1 MKTTQI
7 LTAIIILIANLSHA
21 QYVIKDG
28 AELLNLKKVPQE
40 KAYVDHNGPLLL
52 SGEYLYYSIHCFNA
66 QTNNPTKISTIGYV
80 ALVNEAKDFVFEHK
94 VKLSKGHGYGDFFV
108 STDIPSGRY
117 KLLGYTQW
125 MKNAGLSQ
133 VFKDDIV
140 IINPYL
146 VDQSALLENKPDAL
160 TSVSTDAISVSD
172 SSTITIRTNQSTYQP
187 REKVSLNIKNYKGAL
202 GHGFYSIKVKKK
214 EEIAIPSSLNSVTYG
229 NAYFNADKE
238 IKQTIGDS
246 IFLPEQRGELV
257 YGTVTKANLG
267 LPAENLPVVI
277 SIPGKESLL
286 KFSKTD
292 QNGNFYSYIRKDR
305 KNPMAVI
312 QVEDQSETYTI
323 EKGTPSP
330 IDLADL
336 SFANFRLSKEQAE
349 YITARSVLN
358 QIENQFFG
366 AKPDSI
372 LQGNAIDI
380 FNGGIPEVVILD
392 EYTRFP
398 TLDETLVEVVKFAG
412 FRKANTSDAYIRI
425 GQDFKSYDEE
435 YNDFPAIVLID
446 GVFIPHHE
454 QIRTFDARKIEK
466 ISLTRDQ
473 FRLGQKEYQGIIS
486 IETFNADFLDTYT
499 AKNSLVVPFAQP
511 VAKKNYF
518 VQSYQPEDVS
528 FDRIPDYRRMLYWNP
543 LLNIADSDYQ
553 FDFFTSDVEGTYEVI
568 LNGFTSYGKPMHV
581 VKEIEVVAKH
591 MN

>member
-7 LTAIIILIANLSHA
+7 LTAIIILIANLGHA

-28 AELLNLKKVPQE
+28 SDLLNLKKVPQE
-40 KAYVDHNGPLLL
+40 KAYVDHNGPLVL

-66 QTNNPTKISTIGYV
+66 QTNNPTNISKIAYV
-80 ALVNEAKDFVFEHK
+80 ALVNEARDFIFEHK

-108 STDIPSGRY
+108 STEIPSGRY

-125 MKNAGLSQ
+125 MKNSGLSQ

-146 VDQSALLENKPDAL
+146 VDQSTLLENKPDAL
-160 TSVSTDAISVSD
+160 SLISTDAISVSD
-172 SSTITIRTNQSTYQP
+172 SSAITIRTNKSTYRP
-187 REKVSLNIKNYKGAL
+187 REKVDLNIKNYKGAL
-202 GHGFYSIKVKKK
+202 GHGFYSIKVKRK
-214 EEIAIPSSLNSVTYG
+214 EEIAIPPSLNSVTYG
-229 NAYFNADKE
+229 NTYFNADKE

-257 YGTVTKANLG
+257 YGTIKNSETG

-312 QVEDQSETYTI
+312 QVEDQNETYTI
-323 EKGTPSP
+323 ELGTPSH
-330 IDLADL
+330 IDLTDL
-336 SFANFRLSKEQAE
+336 SFANFGLSKEQAE
-349 YITARSVLN
+349 YIKNRSVLN
-358 QIENQFFG
+358 QIENQFFS

-372 LQGNAIDI
+372 LQSNPIDI
-380 FNGGIPEVVILD
+380 FNGGIPEVIVLD

-398 TLDETLVEVVKFAG
+398 TLEETLVEVVQFAG

-446 GVFIPHHE
+446 GIFIPHHE
-454 QIRTFDARKIEK
+454 QIRAFDARKIEK

-486 IETFNADFLDTYT
+486 IETFDADFLDIYT
-499 AKNSLVVPFAQP
+499 ADNSLIVPFTQP

-518 VQSYQPEDVS
+518 IQTYKIEDTS

-543 LLNIADSDYQ
+543 LLNITNSDYQ
-553 FDFFTSDVEGTYEVI
+553 FEFFTSDVEGTYEVI
-568 LNGFTSYGKPMHV
+568 LNGFTTYGKPIHV
-581 VKEIEVVAKH
+581 VKEITVS
-591 MN
+591 NIDLN

>member
-1 MKTTQI
+1 MKTNQI
-7 LTAIIILIANLSHA
+7 IAIIVLLTTCIVHA

-28 AELLNLKKVPQE
+28 TDLLNLKKVPQE
-40 KAYVDHNGPLLL
+40 KAYIDHNGPLVL

-66 QTNNPTKISTIGYV
+66 QTNNPTNISTVGYV
-80 ALVNEAKDFVFEHK
+80 SLVNEAREYVFEHK
-94 VKLSKGHGYGDFFV
+94 VKLNKGHGYGDFFIT
-108 STDIPSGRY
+108 TDMPSGRY

-125 MKNAGLSQ
+125 MKNSGISQ
-133 VFKDDIV
+133 VFKDDII

-146 VDQSALLENKPDAL
+146 ADQAPLLNKTPPNVEKNTL
-160 TSVSTDAISVSD
+160 EKISVSD
-172 SSTITIRTNQSTYQP
+172 SSIITLKTPKASYLP
-187 REKVSLNIKNYKGAL
+187 REKVNLSIKNYKGAL
-202 GHGFYSIKVKKK
+202 GHGSYTLKVKRK
-214 EEIAIPSSLNSVTYG
+214 EEIDVPSALNSITYG

-257 YGTVTKANLG
+257 YGTVTNANSG

-312 QVEDQSETYTI
+312 QVADQSETYTI
-323 EKGTPSP
+323 EKGKPSH
-330 IDLADL
+330 IDLTEL
-336 SFANFRLSKEQAE
+336 SFANFRLSKELAD
-349 YITARSVLN
+349 YITGRSVLN

-372 LQGNAIDI
+372 LQSNPIDI
-380 FNGGIPEVVILD
+380 FNGGIPEVIVLD

-398 TLDETLVEVVKFAG
+398 TLEETLIEVVNFAG
-412 FRKANTSDAYIRI
+412 FRKANTSDTYIRI

-454 QIRTFDARKIEK
+454 QIRTYDARNIEK

-486 IETFNADFLDTYT
+486 IETFEGDFLETYT
-499 AKNSLVVPFAQP
+499 SKNSLVVPFRQP

-518 VQSYQPEDVS
+518 IQSYQSEDDS
-528 FDRIPDYRRMLYWNP
+528 YDRIPDYRRMLFWKP
-543 LLNIADSDYQ
+543 TFNISDSDYQ
-553 FDFFTSDVEGTYEVI
+553 FEFFTSDLEGTYEII
-568 LNGFTSYGKPMHV
+568 LNGFTTYGKPLTII
-581 VKEIEVVAKH
+581 KEIEVTDK
-591 MN
+591 NLN

>member
-7 LTAIIILIANLSHA
+7 LTTIIILIINLGHA

-28 AELLNLKKVPQE
+28 SELLNLKKVPQE
-40 KAYVDHNGPLLL
+40 KAYVDHNGPLVL

-66 QTNNPTKISTIGYV
+66 QTNNPSKISTIGYV

-146 VDQSALLENKPDAL
+146 VDQSTLLKNNADAL
-160 TSVSTDAISVSD
+160 SLISSEAISVSD
-172 SSTITIRTNQSTYQP
+172 SSTITIRTTQSTYQP
-187 REKVSLNIKNYKGAL
+187 REKVNLNIKNYKGTL
-202 GHGFYSIKVKKK
+202 GHGFYSIKVKRK
-214 EEIAIPSSLNSVTYG
+214 EEIDLPSSLNSVTYG

-238 IKQTIGDS
+238 IKQTIGDN

-257 YGTVTKANLG
+257 YGTVKNSETG

-323 EKGTPSP
+323 EKGKPDA
-330 IDLADL
+330 IDLTDL
-336 SFANFRLSKEQAE
+336 SFSNFTLSKEHAKHL
-349 YITARSVLN
+349 TNRSVLN
-358 QIENQFFG
+358 QIENQFFST
-366 AKPDSI
+366 KPDSI
-372 LQGNAIDI
+372 LQSNTIDI
-380 FNGGIPEVVILD
+380 FNGGIPEVIILD

-398 TLDETLVEVVKFAG
+398 TLEETLVEVVKFAG

-454 QIRTFDARKIEK
+454 TIRAFDARKIEK

-486 IETFNADFLDTYT
+486 IETFDADFLDTYT
-499 AKNSLVVPFAQP
+499 AKNSLIVPFTQP

-518 VQSYQPEDVS
+518 VQTYQTEDTS
-528 FDRIPDYRRMLYWNP
+528 FNRIPDYRRMLYWNP
-543 LLNIADSDYQ
+543 LLNIEASDYQ
-553 FDFFTSDVEGTYEVI
+553 FDFFTSDIEGTYEII

-581 VKEIEVVAKH
+581 VKEIEVVAK
-591 MN
+591 NIN

>member
-7 LTAIIILIANLSHA
+7 LTVIIILITNLGSA

-28 AELLNLKKVPQE
+28 SDLLSLKKVPQE
-40 KAYVDHNGPLLL
+40 KAYVDHNGPLVL

-94 VKLSKGHGYGDFFV
+94 VKLSKGHGNGDFFV

-125 MKNAGLSQ
+125 MKNSGLSQ

-146 VDQSALLENKPDAL
+146 VDQSTLLENKPDAL
-160 TSVSTDAISVSD
+160 TSASTDVISVSD

-187 REKVSLNIKNYKGAL
+187 RQKVSLNIKNYKGAL
-202 GHGFYSIKVKKK
+202 GHGFYSIKVKRK
-214 EEIAIPSSLNSVTYG
+214 EEIDMPSTLNSVMYG

-257 YGTVTKANLG
+257 YGTVTNANSG

-312 QVEDQSETYTI
+312 QVENQSEMYTI
-323 EKGTPSP
+323 EKATPSP

-336 SFANFRLSKEQAE
+336 SFANFRLSKEQAD

-358 QIENQFFG
+358 QIENQFFS

-372 LQGNAIDI
+372 LQSNPIDI
-380 FNGGIPEVVILD
+380 FNGGIPEVIILD

-398 TLDETLVEVVKFAG
+398 TLEETLVEVVKFAG
-412 FRKANTSDAYIRI
+412 FRKVNTSDAYIRI
-425 GQDFKSYDEE
+425 GQDFKSYDED

-446 GVFIPHHE
+446 GVFIPHQE
-454 QIRTFDARKIEK
+454 KIRTFDARNIEK

-486 IETFNADFLDTYT
+486 IETFDADFLDTYT
-499 AKNSLVVPFAQP
+499 AKNSLVVPFTQP
-511 VAKKNYF
+511 VTKKNYF

-543 LLNIADSDYQ
+543 LLNITDSDYQ
-553 FDFFTSDVEGTYEVI
+553 FEFFTSDVEGTYEVI
-568 LNGFTSYGKPMHV
+568 LNGFTSYGKPIHV
-581 VKEIEVVAKH
+581 FKEIEVVAKH

>member
-7 LTAIIILIANLSHA
+7 LTAIIILIANLCHA

-28 AELLNLKKVPQE
+28 SDLLNLKKVPQE
-40 KAYVDHNGPLLL
+40 KAYVDHNGPLVL

-66 QTNNPTKISTIGYV
+66 QTNNPTNISKIAYV
-80 ALVNEAKDFVFEHK
+80 ALVNEARDFIFEHK

-108 STDIPSGRY
+108 STEIPSGRY

-125 MKNAGLSQ
+125 MKNSGLSQ
-133 VFKDDIV
+133 IFKDDIV

-146 VDQSALLENKPDAL
+146 VDQSTLLENKTDAL
-160 TSVSTDAISVSD
+160 TSISTDAISVSD
-172 SSTITIRTNQSTYQP
+172 SSAITIRTNKSTYQP
-187 REKVSLNIKNYKGAL
+187 REKVDLNIKNYKGAL
-202 GHGFYSIKVKKK
+202 GHGFYSIKVKRK
-214 EEIAIPSSLNSVTYG
+214 EEIAIPPSLNSVTYG
-229 NAYFNADKE
+229 NTYFNTDKE

-257 YGTVTKANLG
+257 YGTIKNSETG

-312 QVEDQSETYTI
+312 QVEDQSETYTV
-323 EKGTPSP
+323 ELGTPSH
-330 IDLADL
+330 IDLTDL
-336 SFANFRLSKEQAE
+336 SFANFILSKEQAE
-349 YITARSVLN
+349 YIKNRSVLN
-358 QIENQFFG
+358 QIENQFYS

-372 LQGNAIDI
+372 LQSNPIDI
-380 FNGGIPEVVILD
+380 FNGGIPEVIALD

-398 TLDETLVEVVKFAG
+398 TLEETLVEVVQFAG
-412 FRKANTSDAYIRI
+412 FRKANTSDTYIRI

-454 QIRTFDARKIEK
+454 QIRTFDARRIEK

-486 IETFNADFLDTYT
+486 IETFDADFLDTYT
-499 AKNSLVVPFAQP
+499 ADNSLIVPFTQP

-518 VQSYQPEDVS
+518 VQTYKTGDTS
-528 FDRIPDYRRMLYWNP
+528 FNRIPDYRRMLYWNP
-543 LLNIADSDYQ
+543 NLNIQDSSYN
-553 FDFFTSDVEGTYEVI
+553 FEFFTSDLEGTYEII
-568 LNGFTSYGKPMHV
+568 LNGFTTYGKPIHV
-581 VKEIEVVAKH
+581 IKEINVSSVDL
-591 MN
+591 N

>member
-40 KAYVDHNGPLLL
+40 KAYVDHNGPLVL

-172 SSTITIRTNQSTYQP
+172 SSTITIRTNRSTYQP
-187 REKVSLNIKNYKGAL
+187 RQKVSLSIKNYKGAL
-202 GHGFYSIKVKKK
+202 GHGFYSIKVKRK

-257 YGTVTKANLG
+257 YGIVTKANSG
-267 LPAENLPVVI
+267 LPAENLPVII

-336 SFANFRLSKEQAE
+336 SFANFRLSKEQSE
-349 YITARSVLN
+349 YITDRSILN

-372 LQGNAIDI
+372 LQSNPIDI
-380 FNGGIPEVVILD
+380 FNGGIPEIIILD

-454 QIRTFDARKIEK
+454 QIRTFDARNIEK

-473 FRLGQKEYQGIIS
+473 FRLGQNEYQGIIS

-568 LNGFTSYGKPMHV
+568 LNGFTSYGKPIHV

>member
-40 KAYVDHNGPLLL
+40 KAYVDHNGPLVL

-172 SSTITIRTNQSTYQP
+172 SSTITIRTNRSTYQP
-187 REKVSLNIKNYKGAL
+187 RQKVSLSIKNYKGAL
-202 GHGFYSIKVKKK
+202 GHGFYSIKVKRK

-257 YGTVTKANLG
+257 YGIVTKANSG
-267 LPAENLPVVI
+267 LPAENLPVII

-336 SFANFRLSKEQAE
+336 SFANFRLSKEQSE
-349 YITARSVLN
+349 YITDRSILN

-372 LQGNAIDI
+372 LQSNPIDI
-380 FNGGIPEVVILD
+380 FNGGIPEIIILD

-454 QIRTFDARKIEK
+454 QIRTFDARNIEK

-568 LNGFTSYGKPMHV
+568 LNGFTSYGKPIHV

>member
-7 LTAIIILIANLSHA
+7 LTAIIILIVNLGHT

-40 KAYVDHNGPLLL
+40 KAFVDHNGPLVL

-66 QTNNPTKISTIGYV
+66 QTNNPSKISTIGYV
-80 ALVNEAKDFVFEHK
+80 ALVNEERDFIFEHK
-94 VKLSKGHGYGDFFV
+94 IKLNKGHGYGDFFV

-133 VFKDDIV
+133 VFKDNII

-146 VDQSALLENKPDAL
+146 VDQSTLLEKKPDAP
-160 TSVSTDAISVSD
+160 SSISTDAISVSD
-172 SSTITIRTNQSTYQP
+172 SSTITIRTNRSKYLP
-187 REKVSLNIKNYKGAL
+187 RDKVDLSIKNYKGAL
-202 GHGFYSIKVKKK
+202 GHGFYSIKVKRK

-257 YGTVTKANLG
+257 YGTVKNSETG

-292 QNGNFYSYIRKDR
+292 QNGKFYSYIRKDR
-305 KNPMAVI
+305 KNPMMVI
-312 QVEDQSETYTI
+312 QVEDKSKTYTI

-330 IDLADL
+330 IDLANL
-336 SFANFRLSKEQAE
+336 SFTNFRLSKEQAE
-349 YITARSVLN
+349 YIKNRSILN
-358 QIENQFFG
+358 QIENQFFS
-366 AKPDSI
+366 AKPDST
-372 LQGNAIDI
+372 LQSNPIDI
-380 FNGGIPEVVILD
+380 FNGGIPEVILLD

-398 TLDETLVEVVKFAG
+398 TLEETLVEVVQFAG
-412 FRKANTSDAYIRI
+412 FRKANTSEAYIRI

-446 GVFIPHHE
+446 GIYIPHHE
-454 QIRTFDARKIEK
+454 QIRAFDARKIEK
-466 ISLTRDQ
+466 ISITRDQ

-486 IETFNADFLDTYT
+486 IETTNTDFLDTYT
-499 AKNSLVVPFAQP
+499 AKNSLVVPFTQA

-518 VQSYQPEDVS
+518 VQTYKTEYTS
-528 FDRIPDYRRMLYWNP
+528 FNRIPDYRRMLYWNP

-553 FDFFTSDVEGTYEVI
+553 FEFFTSDIEGTYEVI
-568 LNGFTSYGKPMHV
+568 LNGFTTYGKPLHV
-581 VKEIEVVAKH
+581 VKEIEVVNPN

>member
-1 MKTTQI
+1 MKTTKI
-7 LTAIIILIANLSHA
+7 LTAIIILIANLGHA

-28 AELLNLKKVPQE
+28 SELMNLKKVPQE
-40 KAYVDHNGPLLL
+40 KAYVDHNGPLVL

-66 QTNNPTKISTIGYV
+66 QTNKPTNISTIGYV
-80 ALVNEAKDFVFEHK
+80 ALVNEAKEFVFEHK
-94 VKLSKGHGYGDFFV
+94 IKLNKGHGYGDFFI
-108 STDIPSGRY
+108 TTEIPSGRY

-146 VDQSALLENKPDAL
+146 VDQSTLLENKPDAL
-160 TSVSTDAISVSD
+160 TSISTDAISVSD
-172 SSTITIRTNQSTYQP
+172 SSTITIRTNRYTYQP
-187 REKVSLNIKNYKGAL
+187 REKVTLNIKNYKGAL
-202 GHGFYSIKVKKK
+202 GHGSYTLKVKRK
-214 EEIAIPSSLNSVTYG
+214 EEIDVPPALNSITYG

-257 YGTVTKANLG
+257 YGTVKNTTTG

-323 EKGTPSP
+323 EKGTPKH
-330 IDLADL
+330 IDITDL
-336 SFANFRLSKEQAE
+336 SFANFRLSKQQAE
-349 YITARSVLN
+349 YIKSRSVLN

-372 LQGNAIDI
+372 LQSNPIDI
-380 FNGGIPEVVILD
+380 FNGGIPEVIILD
-392 EYTRFP
+392 KYTRFP
-398 TLDETLVEVVKFAG
+398 TLEETLVEVVKFAG
-412 FRKANTSDAYIRI
+412 FRKVNTSDAYIRI
-425 GQDFKSYDEE
+425 GQDFKSYDED

-454 QIRTFDARKIEK
+454 KIRTFDARNIEK

-486 IETFNADFLDTYT
+486 IETFDADFLDTYT
-499 AKNSLVVPFAQP
+499 AKNSLVVPFTQP

-528 FDRIPDYRRMLYWNP
+528 YDRIPDYRRMLFWKP
-543 LLNIADSDYQ
+543 TFNITDSDYS
-553 FDFFTSDVEGTYEVI
+553 FEFYTSDLEGTYEI
-568 LNGFTSYGKPMHV
+568 MLNGFTTYGKPLTII
-581 VKEIEVVAKH
+581 KEIEVNKNS
-591 MN
+591 M

>member
-7 LTAIIILIANLSHA
+7 LTAIFILITNLGSA

-28 AELLNLKKVPQE
+28 SDLLSLKKVPQE
-40 KAYVDHNGPLLL
+40 KAYVDHSGPLSF
-52 SGEYLYYSIHCFNA
+52 SGEYLYYTIHCFNA
-66 QTNNPTKISTIGYV
+66 QTNKPTNISTIGYV
-80 ALVNEAKDFVFEHK
+80 ALINEAKEFVFEHK
-94 VKLSKGHGYGDFFV
+94 IKLNKGHGYGDFFIT
-108 STDIPSGRY
+108 TDIPSGRY

-125 MKNAGLSQ
+125 MKNSGLPQ

-140 IINPYL
+140 IINPYMA
-146 VDQSALLENKPDAL
+146 DQTLLLNKTTANIDKNIL
-160 TSVSTDAISVSD
+160 DKKSVTD
-172 SSTITIRTNQSTYQP
+172 SSIISLKTSKASYLP
-187 REKVSLNIKNYKGAL
+187 REKVNLSIKNYKGAL
-202 GHGFYSIKVKKK
+202 GHGSYTLKVKRK
-214 EEIAIPSSLNSVTYG
+214 EEIDVPPALNSITYG

-257 YGTVTKANLG
+257 YGTVKNTKTG

-323 EKGTPSP
+323 EKGTPKH
-330 IDLADL
+330 IDITDL
-336 SFANFRLSKEQAE
+336 SFANFRLSKEQAD
-349 YITARSVLN
+349 YITGRSVLN

-372 LQGNAIDI
+372 LQSNPIDI
-380 FNGGIPEVVILD
+380 FNGGIPEVIILD

-398 TLDETLVEVVKFAG
+398 TLEETLVEVVKFAG
-412 FRKANTSDAYIRI
+412 FRKVNTSDAYIRI
-425 GQDFKSYDEE
+425 GQDFKSYDED

-454 QIRTFDARKIEK
+454 KIRTFDARNIEE

-486 IETFNADFLDTYT
+486 IETFDANFLDTYT
-499 AKNSLVVPFAQP
+499 AKNSLVVPFTQP

-518 VQSYQPEDVS
+518 VQSYPPEDVS
-528 FDRIPDYRRMLYWNP
+528 YDRIPDYRRMLLWKP
-543 LLNIADSDYQ
+543 TFNITDSDYN
-553 FDFFTSDVEGTYEVI
+553 FEFYTSDLEGTYEI
-568 LNGFTSYGKPMHV
+568 MLNGFTTYGKPLTII
-581 VKEIEVVAKH
+581 KEIEVT
-591 MN
+591 NTNLN

>member
-7 LTAIIILIANLSHA
+7 LTTIIILIINLGHA

-28 AELLNLKKVPQE
+28 SELLNLKKVPQE
-40 KAYVDHNGPLLL
+40 KAYVDHNGPLVL

-146 VDQSALLENKPDAL
+146 VDQSTLLKNNADVL
-160 TSVSTDAISVSD
+160 SSISSQAISVSD

-187 REKVSLNIKNYKGAL
+187 REKVNLNIKNYKGTL
-202 GHGFYSIKVKKK
+202 GHGFYSIKVKRK
-214 EEIAIPSSLNSVTYG
+214 EEIDLPSSLNSVTYG

-238 IKQTIGDS
+238 IKKTIGDS

-257 YGTVTKANLG
+257 YGTVKNSETG

-312 QVEDQSETYTI
+312 QVEDQSKMYTI
-323 EKGTPSP
+323 EKGTPGA
-330 IDLADL
+330 IDLTDL
-336 SFANFRLSKEQAE
+336 SFSNFTLSKEHAE
-349 YITARSVLN
+349 YLTNRSVLN
-358 QIENQFFG
+358 QIENQFFST
-366 AKPDSI
+366 KPDSI
-372 LQGNAIDI
+372 LQSNTIDI
-380 FNGGIPEVVILD
+380 FNGGIPEVIILD

-398 TLDETLVEVVKFAG
+398 TLEETLVEVVKFSG

-454 QIRTFDARKIEK
+454 AIRAFDARKIEK

-486 IETFNADFLDTYT
+486 IETFDADFLDTYT
-499 AKNSLVVPFAQP
+499 AKNSLIVPFTQP

-518 VQSYQPEDVS
+518 IQTYQTEDTS
-528 FDRIPDYRRMLYWNP
+528 FNRIPDYRRMLYWNP
-543 LLNIADSDYQ
+543 LLNIEASDYQ
-553 FDFFTSDVEGTYEVI
+553 FDFFTSDIEGTYEII

-581 VKEIEVVAKH
+581 VKEIEVVAK
-591 MN
+591 NIN

>member
-1 MKTTQI
+1 MKTKQI
-7 LTAIIILIANLSHA
+7 LTSILVFITYLGHS

-28 AELLNLKKVPQE
+28 SELMNLKKVPQE
-40 KAYVDHNGPLLL
+40 KAYVDHNGPLIL

-125 MKNAGLSQ
+125 MKNSGLSQ
-133 VFKDDIV
+133 VFKDDII

-146 VDQSALLENKPDAL
+146 ADQSTLLKN
-160 TSVSTDAISVSD
+160 TSLSLSSTSIETNSISD
-172 SSTITIRTNQSTYQP
+172 SSIITLSTNKTTYTP
-187 REKVSLNIKNYKGAL
+187 REKVNLNIKNYKGTL
-202 GHGFYSIKVKKK
+202 GYGSYTIKVKRK

-257 YGTVTKANLG
+257 YGTVTNANSG

-312 QVEDQSETYTI
+312 QVEDQSEMYTI

-336 SFANFRLSKEQAE
+336 SFANFRLSKEQTE
-349 YITARSVLN
+349 YIKNRSVLN
-358 QIENQFFG
+358 QIENQFF
-366 AKPDSI
+366 ASKPDSI
-372 LQGNAIDI
+372 LQSNPIDI
-380 FNGGIPEVVILD
+380 FNGGIPEVIILD

-398 TLDETLVEVVKFAG
+398 TLEETLVEVVKFSG
-412 FRKANTSDAYIRI
+412 FRKANTNDAYIRI
-425 GQDFKSYDEE
+425 GQDFKSYNED

-446 GVFIPHHE
+446 GVFIPKHE
-454 QIRTFDARKIEK
+454 QIRTFDSRKIEK

-473 FRLGQKEYQGIIS
+473 FRLGTKEYQGIIS
-486 IETFNADFLDTYT
+486 IETFDTDFLEGYT
-499 AKNSLVVPFAQP
+499 AKNSLVVAFSQP
-511 VAKKNYF
+511 VTKKNYF
-518 VQSYQPEDVS
+518 VQTYQPGDTS

-543 LLNIADSDYQ
+543 NLNIKDSSYD
-553 FDFFTSDVEGTYEVI
+553 FKFFTSDSEGTYEVI
-568 LNGFTSYGKPMHV
+568 LNGFTSYGKPLHV
-581 VKEIEVVAKH
+581 IKEIKVSKAIL
-591 MN
+591 N

>member
-1 MKTTQI
+1 KTTQI
-7 LTAIIILIANLSHA
+7 LTTIIILIINLGHA

-28 AELLNLKKVPQE
+28 SELLNLKKVPQE
-40 KAYVDHNGPLLL
+40 KAYVDHNGPLVL

-66 QTNNPTKISTIGYV
+66 QTNNPSKISTIGYV

-146 VDQSALLENKPDAL
+146 VDQSTLLKNNADAL
-160 TSVSTDAISVSD
+160 SSISSEAISVSD

-187 REKVSLNIKNYKGAL
+187 REKVNLNIKNYKGTL
-202 GHGFYSIKVKKK
+202 GHGFYSIKVKRK
-214 EEIAIPSSLNSVTYG
+214 EEIDLPSSLNSVTYG

-238 IKQTIGDS
+238 IKQTIGDN

-257 YGTVTKANLG
+257 YGTVKNSKTG

-312 QVEDQSETYTI
+312 QVEDQSKMYTI
-323 EKGTPSP
+323 EKGTPGA
-330 IDLADL
+330 IDLTDL
-336 SFANFRLSKEQAE
+336 SFSNFTLSKEHAE
-349 YITARSVLN
+349 YLTNRSVLN
-358 QIENQFFG
+358 QIENQFFST
-366 AKPDSI
+366 KPDSI
-372 LQGNAIDI
+372 LQSNTIDI
-380 FNGGIPEVVILD
+380 FNGGIPEIIILD

-398 TLDETLVEVVKFAG
+398 TLEETLVEVVKFAG

-454 QIRTFDARKIEK
+454 TIRAFDARKIEK

-486 IETFNADFLDTYT
+486 IETFDANFLDTYT
-499 AKNSLVVPFAQP
+499 AKNSLIVPFTQP

-518 VQSYQPEDVS
+518 VQTYQTDDTS
-528 FDRIPDYRRMLYWNP
+528 FNRIPDYRRILYWNP
-543 LLNIADSDYQ
+543 LLNIEASDYQ
-553 FDFFTSDVEGTYEVI
+553 FEFFTSDIEGTYEII

-581 VKEIEVVAKH
+581 VKEIEIVTK
-591 MN
+591 NIN

>member
-7 LTAIIILIANLSHA
+7 LAAIIILIANLGHA

-28 AELLNLKKVPQE
+28 SDLLNLKKVPQE
-40 KAYVDHNGPLLL
+40 KAYVDHNGPLVL

-80 ALVNEAKDFVFEHK
+80 ALVNEARDFVFEHK

-117 KLLGYTQW
+117 KLLGYTKW

-146 VDQSALLENKPDAL
+146 VDQSTLLENKSDAI
-160 TSVSTDAISVSD
+160 SSISTDAISVSD
-172 SSTITIRTNQSTYQP
+172 SSTITIRTNRSIYQP
-187 REKVSLNIKNYKGAL
+187 REKVNLSIKNYKGTL
-202 GHGFYSIKVKKK
+202 GHGFYSIKVKRK
-214 EEIAIPSSLNSVTYG
+214 EEIDIPSSLNSVTYG
-229 NAYFNADKE
+229 NAYFNANKE

-246 IFLPEQRGELV
+246 IFLPEQRGELL
-257 YGTVTKANLG
+257 YGTVKSNETG
-267 LPAENLPVVI
+267 IPVENLPVVI

-305 KNPMAVI
+305 KNPMIVI
-312 QVEDQSETYTI
+312 QVEDQSQTYTI
-323 EKGTPSP
+323 EKGTPGS
-330 IDLADL
+330 IDLTDL
-336 SFANFRLSKEQAE
+336 SFSNFKLSKEQAE
-349 YITARSVLN
+349 YITNRSVLN
-358 QIENQFFG
+358 QIENQFFS

-372 LQGNAIDI
+372 LQSNPIDI
-380 FNGGIPEVVILD
+380 FNGGIPEVIILD

-398 TLDETLVEVVKFAG
+398 TLEETLVEVVKFAG
-412 FRKANTSDAYIRI
+412 FRKANSSEAYIRI

-435 YNDFPAIVLID
+435 YNAFPAIVLID
-446 GVFIPHHE
+446 GVYIPHHE

-486 IETFNADFLDTYT
+486 IETFDEDFLDTYT
-499 AKNSLVVPFAQP
+499 AKNSLVLPFTKP

-518 VQSYQPEDVS
+518 VQTYQTEDTS
-528 FDRIPDYRRMLYWNP
+528 FNRIPDYRRLLYWNP
-543 LLNIADSDYQ
+543 LLNIEASDYQ
-553 FDFFTSDVEGTYEVI
+553 FEFFTSDVEGTYEVI
-568 LNGFTSYGKPMHV
+568 LNGFTSYGKPLHV
-581 VKEIEVVAKH
+581 VKEIKVVAK
-591 MN
+591 NIN

>member
-7 LTAIIILIANLSHA
+7 LTAIIILIVNLGHA

-28 AELLNLKKVPQE
+28 SDLLNLKKVPQE
-40 KAYVDHNGPLLL
+40 KAYVDHNGPLVL
-52 SGEYLYYSIHCFNA
+52 SGEYLYYSIQCFNA

-80 ALVNEAKDFVFEHK
+80 ALVNEARDFVFEHK
-94 VKLSKGHGYGDFFV
+94 VKLNKGHGYGDFFV

-146 VDQSALLENKPDAL
+146 VDQSTLLENKSDAI
-160 TSVSTDAISVSD
+160 SSISTDAISVSD

-187 REKVSLNIKNYKGAL
+187 RKKVNLNIKNYKGAL
-202 GHGFYSIKVKKK
+202 GHGFYSIKVKRK
-214 EEIAIPSSLNSVTYG
+214 EEIDIPSSLSSVTYG

-238 IKQTIGDS
+238 IRQTIDDS
-246 IFLPEQRGELV
+246 IFLPEQRGELF
-257 YGTVTKANLG
+257 YGTVKNAKTG
-267 LPAENLPVVI
+267 LPTENLPVVI

-323 EKGTPSP
+323 EKGIPSH
-330 IDLADL
+330 IDLTDL
-336 SFANFRLSKEQAE
+336 SFANFNLSKEQAE
-349 YITARSVLN
+349 YITGRSVLN
-358 QIENQFFG
+358 QVENQFFSV
-366 AKPDSI
+366 KPDSI
-372 LQGNAIDI
+372 LQSNPIDI
-380 FNGGIPEVVILD
+380 FNGSIPEVIVLD

-412 FRKANTSDAYIRI
+412 FRKANTSEAYIRI
-425 GQDFKSYDEE
+425 GQDFKSFDEE

-473 FRLGQKEYQGIIS
+473 FRLGQKEYQGMIS
-486 IETFNADFLDTYT
+486 IETFDTDFLETYI
-499 AKNSLVVPFAQP
+499 ADNSLVVPFQQP
-511 VAKKNYF
+511 VSKKNYF
-518 VQSYQPEDVS
+518 VQTYQPGDTS

-543 LLNIADSDYQ
+543 NLNINDSNYN
-553 FDFFTSDVEGTYEVI
+553 FEFFTSDLEGTYEII
-568 LNGFTSYGKPMHV
+568 LNGFTSYGKPMCV
-581 VKEIEVVAKH
+581 TKIIKVR
-591 MN
+591 NTDLN

>member
-1 MKTTQI
+1 MKTKQI
-7 LTAIIILIANLSHA
+7 LTVIIILITNLGSA

-28 AELLNLKKVPQE
+28 SDLLSLKKVPQE
-40 KAYVDHNGPLLL
+40 KAYVDHNGPLVL

-80 ALVNEAKDFVFEHK
+80 ALVNEAKDFFFEHK

-160 TSVSTDAISVSD
+160 TSVSTEAISVSD
-172 SSTITIRTNQSTYQP
+172 SSTITIRTNKSTYQP

-202 GHGFYSIKVKKK
+202 GHGFYSIKVKRK

-257 YGTVTKANLG
+257 YGTVTKANSG

-323 EKGTPSP
+323 EKGTPSS

-336 SFANFRLSKEQAE
+336 SFANFRLSKEQSE
-349 YITARSVLN
+349 YITDRSILN

-372 LQGNAIDI
+372 LQSNPIDI
-380 FNGGIPEVVILD
+380 FNGGIPEVIILD

-454 QIRTFDARKIEK
+454 KIRTFDARNIEK

-553 FDFFTSDVEGTYEVI
+553 FEFFTSDVEGTYEVI
-568 LNGFTSYGKPMHV
+568 LNGFTSYGKPIHV
-581 VKEIEVVAKH
+581 FKEIEVVAKH